1 MEDTICAVATP
12 VGIGGISIIRVSGE
26 SSIEIVNKIF
36 KGKDLS
42 KVASHTI
49 SYGFIVDN
57 EEKIDEVLVSVM
69 RSPKTYTTE
78 NTVEINT
85 HGGTSTV
92 NKVIEILIENGVRLA
107 EPGEFTKRAFLNGR
121 IDLLEAKAVSD
132 LIMAKTENAR
142 KISMNSLTGTLTDLL
157 NKIKQDI
164 LEIEAKI
171 EVNIDY
177 PEYDDIENMTKTNI
191 LPVLKSISQKFNKI
205 ITESKNSKIITNG
218 INIALIGKP
227 NVGKSSLLNAL
238 LEENKAIV
246 TNIEGTTRDSVEGQ
260 IVLNGFLINFI
271 DTAGIRKTTDIVE
284 KIGTKKSLEIAE
296 NADLIILVLNGNE
309 RLTQEDTFI
318 LSKIKNKK
326 HIVFIN
332 KDDLESKNDYK
343 GKHITGNTVNKNG
356 LNDLK
361 SEILHIFSLDS
372 ISEKD
377 YTYMT
382 NASDVANIKLAKKS
396 IDNAI
401 NTLEDGLD
409 PDLVLIDLKET
420 REKIGLILGD
430 NISEDLIN
438 EMFSKFCL
446 GK

>member
-85 HGGTSTV
+85 HGGISTV

-191 LPVLKSISQKFNKI
+191 LPVLKAISQKFNKI

-309 RLTQEDTFI
+309 KLTQEDTFI

-382 NASDVANIKLAKKS
+382 NSSDVANIKLAKKS

-401 NTLEDGLD
+401 N
-409 PDLVLIDLKET
+409 
-420 REKIGLILGD
+420 REKISLILGD

>member
-309 RLTQEDTFI
+309 KLTKEDTFI

-420 REKIGLILGD
+420 RKKIGLILGD

>member
-26 SSIEIVNKIF
+26 NSIEIVNKIF

-85 HGGTSTV
+85 HGGISTV

-284 KIGTKKSLEIAE
+284 KIGTKKSLEIAD

-309 RLTQEDTFI
+309 KLTKEDTFI

-396 IDNAI
+396 VDNAI

-420 REKIGLILGD
+420 REKISLILGD

>member
-85 HGGTSTV
+85 HGGISTV

>member
-296 NADLIILVLNGNE
+296 NADLIILVLNG
-309 RLTQEDTFI
+309 RI
-318 LSKIKNKK
+318 LL
-326 HIVFIN
+326 F
-332 KDDLESKNDYK
+332 Y
-343 GKHITGNTVNKNG
+343 
-356 LNDLK
+356 LK
-361 SEILHIFSLDS
+361 
-372 ISEKD
+372 
-377 YTYMT
+377 
-382 NASDVANIKLAKKS
+382 
-396 IDNAI
+396 
-401 NTLEDGLD
+401 
-409 PDLVLIDLKET
+409 
-420 REKIGLILGD
+420 
-430 NISEDLIN
+430 
-438 EMFSKFCL
+438 
-446 GK
+446 